1 MDAGKVQILLDC
13 LEVGSMMKA
22 AEKLGYT
29 PSGLTHMMDALEKE
43 LDLQILER
51 GRYGIRLTHAGESIL
66 PLLKEFTDAERK
78 LMAAARRLN
87 QAESETIRV
96 GALASIAKNWLPQII
111 SSFQEKNPQSKAEIV
126 MVKRSKGYEALRNG
140 QIDLL
145 FGCHD
150 ESYGY
155 NFMPLKKDYYKA
167 VLPKGT
173 YDRSKDSF
181 DIKDFENYPFI
192 IPTYGRDINVD
203 QALRKYGV
211 KINPLAAYA
220 DNAVIISMVAV
231 GMGASMMSEMVL
243 RGSEGN
249 VDVLEL
255 APPVHRVLG
264 LVYKSVDGLSP
275 VEKRFISHVKS
286 VKPR

>member
-1 MDAGKVQILLDC
+1 MDAGKVQILLEC

-43 LDLQILER
+43 LGLQILER
-51 GRYGIRLTHAGESIL
+51 GRYGIRLTHAGEAIL
-66 PLLKEFTDAERK
+66 PILREFTETEQK
-78 LMAAARRLN
+78 LMSTARRLN
-87 QAESETIRV
+87 LAESETIRV
-96 GALASIAKNWLPQII
+96 GALASMAKNWLPGIVR
-111 SSFQEKNPQSKAEIV
+111 SFQEKNPQSKAEIV
-126 MVKRSKGYEALRNG
+126 MVKRSKGYEALRSG

-145 FGCHD
+145 FSCHD

-155 NFMPLKKDYYKA
+155 NFMPLKKDFYKA

-173 YDRSKDSF
+173 YTGHDGRF

-192 IPTYGRDINVD
+192 IPTYGRDVD
-203 QALRKYGV
+203 VEQALRKYNV
-211 KINPLAAYA
+211 KTNPLAAYA
-220 DNAVIISMVAV
+220 DNPVIISMVAV
-231 GMGASMMSEMVL
+231 GMGVSMMSEMVL

-255 APPVHRVLG
+255 DPPVHRVLG

-275 VEKRFISHVKS
+275 VEKRFINHVKS
-286 VKPR
+286 VKPK